1 MRSIYFNV
9 QFTCIYSTYLMVFL
23 VKHTYQMQI
32 IIKFTF
38 ISIYS
43 TYVHNKGNNIE
54 HMYVHLLLPI
64 RKLLSH
70 NITHSYCAWAIIVL
84 IWQTY
89 KICCHGYIKLYSVQ
103 RYPQFT
109 SCLIIWYLLI
119 PQGLKNVHTIIWKS
133 SKIFFFKWSLQLL

>member
-1 MRSIYFNV
+1 MYILYVLDGIFGKAYVSNA
-9 QFTCIYSTYLMVFL
+9 
-23 VKHTYQMQI
+23 KI

-43 TYVHNKGNNIE
+43 TYVHNKGKNIE

-70 NITHSYCAWAIIVL
+70 NITNSYCAWAIIVL

-109 SCLIIWYLLI
+109 SCLIFRWFKI
-119 PQGLKNVHTIIWKS
+119 PQGSNDVQKKKKKVWTFS
-133 SKIFFFKWSLQLL
+133 SIFLSFYAL